1 MVASGPEASVGI
13 LIQNAETVALL
24 DADRREIRGGWVLV
38 EGGAISAIGAPGEEP
53 GGDHERFDARRM
65 VVLPGL
71 VNTHHHFYQ
80 TLTRTFPGT
89 TDSDLFPWLRALYP
103 IWARLEDESIRASAR
118 TAITELLLSGCST
131 TSDHHYVFTRTC
143 PRPIDLEI
151 EAALEL
157 GIRLH
162 ATRGSMSLG
171 KKEGGLP
178 PDEVVQD
185 VETILRDS
193 ERLVDAYHDPS
204 PGARIRVALAP
215 CSPFSVTEN
224 LMRETASLAATRGVR
239 LHTHLAETKD
249 EEDFCVQRFG
259 VRPLD
264 YLERV
269 GWLSDRTWVAHG
281 IHFDEPEIAR
291 LGRAHC
297 GVAHCPSS
305 NMRLAS
311 GIAPS
316 LGLAAAGVP
325 LGLGVDGSASN
336 DASSISAE
344 ARQAL
349 LLGRIRYGA
358 SRLAADE
365 VLRWAT
371 RGGAAALGRTDIGRI
386 APGLRA
392 DLALFSL
399 DEPAFWGAGDPIAA
413 ILLCGPVR
421 VHTLFVEGR
430 PVVREGRLVQA
441 DLETLRERHEK
452 AARVLREV

>member
-1 MVASGPEASVGI
+1 
-13 LIQNAETVALL
+13 
-24 DADRREIRGGWVLV
+24 
-38 EGGAISAIGAPGEEP
+38 
-53 GGDHERFDARRM
+53 
-65 VVLPGL
+65 
-71 VNTHHHFYQ
+71 
-80 TLTRTFPGT
+80 
-89 TDSDLFPWLRALYP
+89 
-103 IWARLEDESIRASAR
+103 
-118 TAITELLLSGCST
+118 
-131 TSDHHYVFTRTC
+131 
-143 PRPIDLEI
+143 
-151 EAALEL
+151 
-157 GIRLH
+157 
-162 ATRGSMSLG
+162 
-171 KKEGGLP
+171 
-178 PDEVVQD
+178 
-185 VETILRDS
+185 
-193 ERLVDAYHDPS
+193 
-204 PGARIRVALAP
+204 VALAP